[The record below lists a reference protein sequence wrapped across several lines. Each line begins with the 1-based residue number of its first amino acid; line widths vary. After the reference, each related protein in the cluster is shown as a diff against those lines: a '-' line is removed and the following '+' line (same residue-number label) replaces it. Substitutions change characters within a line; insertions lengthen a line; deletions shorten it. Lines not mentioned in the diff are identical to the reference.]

1 ERPRIEKP
9 APQTGHRTVTRPQK
23 NYKRKTVEIRRAVQR
38 ALRSAFQAVCPH
50 THTTARNS
58 PAADTI
64 AVDSEREK
72 RRATEAK
79 TRRDAGLNSK
89 TQLSRSQ
96 RQREITGAP
105 LSFLALNPYL
115 SAVGFDDHL
124 ADHEAETG
132 PFLVGHSRVATLAI
146 LGKEMTQLV
155 RRYPVTAISHPHVR
169 LGCIHTPPSDLHLA
183 SFPRELEG
191 V

>member
-1 ERPRIEKP
+1 MYIWSGLPFFPRCVRPGSGSFSP
-9 APQTGHRTVTRPQK
+9 
-23 NYKRKTVEIRRAVQR
+23 
-38 ALRSAFQAVCPH
+38 VCPRS
-50 THTTARNS
+50 HTTARNS

-64 AVDSEREK
+64 AVDYEREK
-72 RRATEAK
+72 RRATEEK

-89 TQLSRSQ
+89 KQLSRTQ
-96 RQREITGAP
+96 RQREIKGAP

-169 LGCIHTPPSDLHLA
+169 LGCIHTRPSDLHLA
-183 SFPRELEG
+183 SFRRELEG
-191 V
+191 VADQIGEDLVEPSRIDVDRR